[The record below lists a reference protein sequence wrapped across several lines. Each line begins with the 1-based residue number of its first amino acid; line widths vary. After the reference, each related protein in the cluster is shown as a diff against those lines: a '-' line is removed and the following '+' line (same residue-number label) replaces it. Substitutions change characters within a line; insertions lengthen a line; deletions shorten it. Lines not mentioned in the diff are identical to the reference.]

1 MMFTKMTWKELRELT
16 IERLSKRIPQQIG
29 EKPELAAMNSAQLSM
44 TFFELGV
51 LNWREGKDPR
61 PEFISAGE
69 WYDKAWALTPDEDKI
84 GIAYSM
90 GPIDT
95 VQYLVGRP
103 ARLAFVWPEHAES
116 EYVPFKYEIAFRLHD
131 RAVPAELKAFND
143 GEARRT
149 NYVICRSFMTY
160 RKLLDYKGDGFG
172 LNALIAEAE
181 QNWLDR
187 KKDRRLRD
195 ADVILGGKL
204 SNDSVVDFEL
214 GAILKKLNWQG
225 ESIHKWQWG

>member
-1 MMFTKMTWKELRELT
+1 MAPNIIWRQLIEGDIETLPKLIARQA
-16 IERLSKRIPQQIG
+16 IER
-29 EKPELAAMNSAQLSM
+29 PELAASNSSRLSGF
-44 TFFELGV
+44 FFELGV

-61 PEFISAGE
+61 PQFIAAGE
-69 WYDKAWALTPDEDKI
+69 WYDKAWGLASDRDKI

-90 GPIDT
+90 GPIET
-95 VQYLVGRP
+95 AQYLVGRP

-131 RAVPAELKAFND
+131 RVVPPELQAFND

-149 NYVICRSFMTY
+149 NYVICRSFVTY
-160 RKLLDYKGDGFG
+160 RKLLDYKGNGSG

-195 ADVILGGKL
+195 SHFILGGK
-204 SNDSVVDFEL
+204 SDNDIVVDFEL